1 MIFALS
7 DSKSDLPLLKNRYV
21 EEQTLI
27 YVCKNN
33 SCLLPSE
40 SIEDALKQIENQF
53 TPDFIFYQCGVDIL
67 KTDALGKLGVSMEGC
82 KQRDEIVFQFA
93 KRLDVPVVCTM
104 GGGYSKDIK
113 YIIDAHVNTYKLA
126 HYYFG

>member
-1 MIFALS
+1 MS
-7 DSKSDLPLLKNRYV
+7 
-21 EEQTLI
+21 
-27 YVCKNN
+27 
-33 SCLLPSE
+33 
-40 SIEDALKQIENQF
+40 
-53 TPDFIFYQCGVDIL
+53 
-67 KTDALGKLGVSMEGC
+67 LGKSGVSMEGC